1 MTKRKTI
8 SARERAKIFERHNG
22 ICHLCGGR
30 ITAGQAWDVSHDIPL
45 AAGGKDDDANR
56 KPAHR
61 KCHAIQT
68 ATVDAPLIAKT
79 RQQYWRHIGAK
90 QPAGKIQSR
99 GFAKKLRPDKLP
111 LPRGA
116 GIYEGVK

>member
-8 SARERAKIFERHNG
+8 SARERAKIFECHNG

-30 ITAGQAWDVSHDIPL
+30 ITAGQAWDVSHPIPL
-45 AAGGKDDDANR
+45 EAGGKDDDTNR
-56 KPAHR
+56 FPAHR
-61 KCHAIQT
+61 KCHAVQT

-79 RQQYWRHIGAK
+79 RQQYWRHIGAT
-90 QPAGKIQSR
+90 QPAGNIQSR
-99 GFAKKLRPDKLP
+99 GFAKKPRPDKLP